1 MRILIFLFPLA
12 VILFLFSCCTGR
24 HNRSLTM
31 EDVALNN
38 DTLVNINK
46 ALVNIDDERIKAY
59 SERHK
64 LDLDVNQ
71 SGLWYNILEPGNG
84 KKVEKDRVI
93 TIKYKVS
100 LLDGRV
106 CYDSDSLGNRSFV
119 VGQGGVE
126 NGLEIGIL
134 MLNEGGKAIF
144 VMPPFLAHG
153 LIGDEDKI
161 PSRSIIRYDVEV
173 VKISDR

>member
-1 MRILIFLFPLA
+1 MRILIYLFPVA
-12 VILFLFSCCTGR
+12 VILFLFSCCTSR
-24 HNRSLTM
+24 HKSLTM
-31 EDVALNN
+31 DDVAVNK

-59 SERHK
+59 SDRQKIGLE
-64 LDLDVNQ
+64 VNQ
-71 SGLWYNILEPGNG
+71 SGLWYKIIEAGTG
-84 KKVEKDRVI
+84 KKVEKGKVI

-100 LLDGRV
+100 LLDGKI

-153 LIGDEDKI
+153 LLGDEDKI

>member
-1 MRILIFLFPLA
+1 MRILNYLFPIA
-12 VILFLFSCCTGR
+12 VILFLFSCCTSR
-24 HNRSLTM
+24 HKPLTI
-31 EDVALNN
+31 EDVAVHQ

-46 ALVNIDDERIKAY
+46 ALVGLDDERIKAY

-64 LDLDVNQ
+64 LQLEVNQ
-71 SGLWYNILEPGNG
+71 SGLWYKILEKGNG
-84 KKVEKDRVI
+84 RAVEKGKII
-93 TIKYKVS
+93 TIGYKVS
-100 LLDGRV
+100 LLDGTL
-106 CYDSDSLGNRSFV
+106 CYSSDSTGNRSFV

-134 MLNEGGKAIF
+134 MLNEGGSAIF

-153 LIGDEDKI
+153 LIGDEDRI